1 VSTYELGAG
10 YFARGVM
17 KNRLHRWFSNVWRYI
32 KAILPSFYS
41 SALYAEV
48 VKRWQGLGV
57 GYLLLLV
64 ILGSIPLSG
73 RVILAFDEFFKEEI
87 LFPVKALP
95 PLTIKN
101 GEVIYNQPMPHWIK
115 NKRGAVVAIIDT
127 TGAVSGMPQAY
138 PQLVALITKHKVM
151 IRPPGYKQFLGLAT
165 DNLSNPIHTQSF
177 DKGLNGVFS
186 GAAWIQASGISRLN
200 TLIKILIFP
209 CVVVFYFSFFC
220 VLLFLLS
227 ALAQLYSDIFF
238 RLKLPFKA
246 TCRLLTVAATPVL
259 VLFFFMRYSNIVVPG
274 IILDYGV
281 ILLAYISFGLYSVKR
296 LSV

>member
-1 VSTYELGAG
+1 
-10 YFARGVM
+10 M
-17 KNRLHRWFSNVWRYI
+17 KNRLHRWFSTVSRYV
-32 KAILPSFYS
+32 KAIYASFYS
-41 SALYAEV
+41 SVLYADV

-73 RVILAFDEFFKEEI
+73 RIILAFDHFFKEEI

-115 NKRGAVVAIIDT
+115 NKKGAVVAIIDT
-127 TGAVSGMPQAY
+127 TGTVSKMSQAY
-138 PQLVALITKHKVM
+138 PQLAVLITKHNVM
-151 IRPPGYKQFLGLAT
+151 IRPPGYKQFLGLTA
-165 DNLSNPIHTQSF
+165 DNLGNPIHTQSF
-177 DKGLNGVFS
+177 DKGLNGLFS
-186 GAAWIQASGISRLN
+186 GAAWIQASGISSLN

-209 CVVVFYFSFFC
+209 CVVVFYFSVFC

-238 RLKLPFKA
+238 RLTLPFKA
-246 TCRLLTVAATPVL
+246 TCRLLAVAATPVL
-259 VLFFFMRYSNIVVPG
+259 VLFFFMRYGNIIVPG
-274 IILDYGV
+274 ITLDYGV
-281 ILLAYISFGLYSVKR
+281 LLLAYISFGLYSVKR
-296 LSV
+296 LSA